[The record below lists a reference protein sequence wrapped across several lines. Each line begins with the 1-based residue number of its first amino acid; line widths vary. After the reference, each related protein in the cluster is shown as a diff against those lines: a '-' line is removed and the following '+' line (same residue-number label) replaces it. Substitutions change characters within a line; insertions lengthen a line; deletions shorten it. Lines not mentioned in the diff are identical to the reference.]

1 MPLGCMLSLRVLNG
15 GMVEIAR
22 LLTFWSLVHGIYD
35 VQANTGFMV
44 EVIHHDTLAFA
55 VDCIVK

>member
-1 MPLGCMLSLRVLNG
+1 MPLGCMLGLRVSNG

-22 LLTFWSLVHGIYD
+22 LLTFWSLGHGIYD

-44 EVIHHDTLAFA
+44 VAIHYDIPAFA

>member
-1 MPLGCMLSLRVLNG
+1 MLGLRVSNG

-22 LLTFWSLVHGIYD
+22 LLTFWSLGHGIYD

-44 EVIHHDTLAFA
+44 VAIHYDIPAFA